1 MRKNWYKPHLKIVYN
16 VQDKT
21 FVSRLNRLRF
31 FHDRRV
37 LKFLRWH
44 KGDKGRKVRGIHS
57 LKWYKM
63 RYIFGLK
70 FFNFSSKKRRKVR
83 FYLQKNLY
91 KVELYRKKGFLS
103 FYRKLDDS
111 KIRNWFKHQYNK
123 SRQFKIINFFK
134 MFETRL
140 DVISFRMKLTP
151 TIFLAN
157 MFIKTR
163 GLQINYGLKKEPSYR
178 LQIGDLISFESDTL
192 WHFFASR
199 FHNQL
204 WKRWH
209 RLIDLNKQRKTTR
222 LLTFREYNKKS
233 SLHIQ
238 EDRSLILNQ
247 NFKNLENTWTFF
259 INQKQTRN
267 NNNIKFNNF
276 NDLQENLIIAD
287 KKTLNEFA
295 INQLLVNFS
304 LEKRSRLL
312 MDYKLLLKEFAFSK
326 HKVKLKKKKFFF
338 FLVKHYI
345 KNFFN
350 TVQKEQDKL
359 KHVIFFYKNYYKK
372 NLKKNLLNNI
382 LGKNFTLFFFKEKN
396 TLGLLKIFI
405 LNALTKFSL
414 IKKTSFSF
422 FLKKENSKNEQKLNS
437 RINYYT
443 SQIQN
448 VNNFSS
454 NLFFKRKNLNSLLEN
469 SFINLENFKWL
480 DTWSQQILVFFN
492 FNFQLKTLLQR
503 IFVSFIIRNETYR
516 FFFLKFWLIYRSFLT
531 RFAKLFLPLKKFF
544 QYLTLLKHICKST
557 NEKILSSSFYKGL
570 YLRFFIQK
578 FELISNFVSLIEN
591 QSFNFNQFFILLKN
605 FLNPI
610 IFMNNVNYLK
620 KHFLLTRL
628 PFETFTEKYNEDLH
642 LVFEHV
648 IEENFFDILADWVL
662 YTNKHNIHFTIFWN
676 HYCDEQKV
684 VLIVY
689 LKTAL
694 ELKYDWKELFFKDPL
709 KMDLTHLHILQ
720 PFCRGLH
727 QEFYMESTFLLK
739 DCFAMEQYSLL
750 PKIKFTDFYL
760 DNDLENKI
768 MTSFLVAQQNAGLN
782 EAEEPLTESEEEDE
796 EELKQKKL
804 EENNQLNEGESLQ
817 NSEDEYVVLNT
828 SEEERLQRAF
838 IYEEEEKDLGVFE
851 LSETSETEYEHSFIE
866 NELLNTSTYNWKKK
880 QLFNINR
887 TKLISLVTKNLIKSS
902 LIERKLEK
910 KYIEN
915 FEVSLFSKN
924 FNYIL
929 NNSNETA
936 LIKNFDIKNNLKIF
950 LKTIPF
956 NTSFLAYTN
965 SIKKKDFNG
974 NINLRSKTYKKFILK
989 EQKIWKRFRRL
1000 KRRRKFQ
1007 FLRGHKRR
1015 RRYTF
1020 SRLLKKVKFVKNQKI
1035 QARKQLG
1042 VKKLTNFL
1050 LKRNFIRNLASFKL
1064 NSWRR
1069 KRGKNFFNLVNFNKN
1084 IQKNLYLPIRRIYFK
1099 KRYLVS
1105 KKTKRKKKF
1114 LVRSIN
1120 FKTNSFWRNIIK
1132 LILLNNNKK
1141 HIKSQLTKNV
1151 FFIKQSFIILRAL
1164 QNLKKKNSSFNFK
1177 FQRTLNKKRTKK
1189 RLYFFL
1195 STPRFRKQILKQY
1208 RKDKKFMKSHKSSTI
1223 IMNKKKFFSR
1233 WKWKTHY
1240 KQPRNWI
1247 YLNNTLRNRNKNLFF
1262 TSKVKQNMLAQFNSL
1277 SKNKSIKDKKKIKFS
1292 SFSFWRKKKKK
1303 KAKAWVSNR
1312 KSNRRSSNLYLRTV
1326 KRRFR
1331 FLPTQFSFYK
1341 FNFFKRKKSYKR
1353 FRGVKQWWRRTIR
1366 PKKKEYRVASL
1377 KRYHQKSF
1385 KNVVAFSLDTDTKQ
1399 TNLINTLWTSQQN
1412 LALKLKFLNN
1422 LKIETQLDSSFLLY
1436 QQFYNLQAFI
1446 PNYGWN
1452 FDQKVNEVQELE
1464 NENWFTNQENNTRN
1478 EIFYTMYKKNKVL
1491 KSFDKLLL
1499 NKSVKMKPRRKHSLM
1514 MRSNFFKLKKK
1525 VNNFKNLQKNL
1536 SFNITEDKLRR
1547 YKKYI
1552 WYHQKWMRRSSV
1564 RKRYKFRTKLLQL
1577 NKIRR
1582 LKKKKFLNIKT
1593 KPSLFLPHFLEYD
1606 FVTFRGVMISFP
1618 KVEAS
1623 VFGGASN
1630 SYFYGLIN
1638 YYQRLGL

>member
-1 MRKNWYKPHLKIVYN
+1 M
-16 VQDKT
+16 
-21 FVSRLNRLRF
+21 LN
-31 FHDRRV
+31 
-37 LKFLRWH
+37 K
-44 KGDKGRKVRGIHS
+44 
-57 LKWYKM
+57 
-63 RYIFGLK
+63 
-70 FFNFSSKKRRKVR
+70 NFS
-83 FYLQKNLY
+83 
-91 KVELYRKKGFLS
+91 
-103 FYRKLDDS
+103 
-111 KIRNWFKHQYNK
+111 
-123 SRQFKIINFFK
+123 
-134 MFETRL
+134 
-140 DVISFRMKLTP
+140 
-151 TIFLAN
+151 
-157 MFIKTR
+157 
-163 GLQINYGLKKEPSYR
+163 
-178 LQIGDLISFESDTL
+178 
-192 WHFFASR
+192 
-199 FHNQL
+199 
-204 WKRWH
+204 
-209 RLIDLNKQRKTTR
+209 
-222 LLTFREYNKKS
+222 
-233 SLHIQ
+233 
-238 EDRSLILNQ
+238 
-247 NFKNLENTWTFF
+247 
-259 INQKQTRN
+259 
-267 NNNIKFNNF
+267 
-276 NDLQENLIIAD
+276 
-287 KKTLNEFA
+287 
-295 INQLLVNFS
+295 
-304 LEKRSRLL
+304 
-312 MDYKLLLKEFAFSK
+312 
-326 HKVKLKKKKFFF
+326 
-338 FLVKHYI
+338 
-345 KNFFN
+345 
-350 TVQKEQDKL
+350 
-359 KHVIFFYKNYYKK
+359 
-372 NLKKNLLNNI
+372 
-382 LGKNFTLFFFKEKN
+382 LFFFKEKN
-396 TLGLLKIFI
+396 TLGLIKIFI
-405 LNALTKFSL
+405 WNALNNFSL
-414 IKKTSFSF
+414 INQKSVSF
-422 FLKKENSKNEQKLNS
+422 FLKKVNSKKEQNLKS

-443 SQIQN
+443 SQIEN
-448 VNNFSS
+448 INNFSS
-454 NLFFKRKNLNSLLEN
+454 NLFFKRKNFNSLLEN

-480 DTWSQQILVFFN
+480 DTWSQQILIFFN
-492 FNFQLKTLLQR
+492 FNFQLKALLQR

-591 QSFNFNQFFILLKN
+591 QKFNFNQFFILLKN

-628 PFETFTEKYNEDLH
+628 PFETFTEEYNQDLQ

-648 IEENFFDILADWVL
+648 VEENFFDILADWVL

-694 ELKYDWKELFFKDPL
+694 ELKYNWKELFFKNPL
-709 KMDLTHLHILQ
+709 KMDLTHIKILQ

-727 QEFYMESTFLLK
+727 QEFYIESTFLLK

-782 EAEEPLTESEEEDE
+782 EAEDPLTESEEEDE
-796 EELKQKKL
+796 EEEKKKKA
-804 EENNQLNEGESLQ
+804 EENNQVVETEQLQ
-817 NSEDEYVVLNT
+817 SSDEEEEYLILNT

-838 IYEEEEKDLGVFE
+838 IYEEEEKDLGIYE
-851 LSETSETEYEHSFIE
+851 LSETSETEYEHPFLE
-866 NELLNTSTYNWKKK
+866 NEFLDTSTLNWKKK

-887 TKLISLVTKNLIKSS
+887 AKLITTVTKNIVKSS
-902 LIERKLEK
+902 LIKRKLEK
-910 KYIEN
+910 KFFETIESP
-915 FEVSLFSKN
+915 F
-924 FNYIL
+924 L
-929 NNSNETA
+929 NNNLNYVSNQSNGV
-936 LIKNFDIKNNLKIF
+936 LLVKNFDIKNNLKIF

-956 NTSFLAYTN
+956 TTSFLSYKN
-965 SIKKKDFNG
+965 SSIKESKEKV
-974 NINLRSKTYKKFILK
+974 NLRSKTYKKFILK

-1000 KRRRKFQ
+1000 KRRRRFQ
-1007 FLRGHKRR
+1007 FLRGHKKR

-1035 QARKQLG
+1035 QVKRKVN

-1050 LKRNFIRNLASFKL
+1050 LKRNFIRNLSSFKL

-1069 KRGKNFFNLVNFNKN
+1069 KRGKNFFNLVNFNEN
-1084 IQKNLYLPIRRIYFK
+1084 IQKNLHLPIRRIYFK
-1099 KRYLVS
+1099 KRYLIS

-1114 LVRSIN
+1114 LIRSIN
-1120 FKTNSFWRNIIK
+1120 LKTNSFWRNLIK

-1141 HIKSQLTKNV
+1141 RIKSKLAKNL

-1164 QNLKKKNSSFNFK
+1164 QNLRKKNSSFNFK

-1195 STPRFRKQILKQY
+1195 STPRFRKQILRQY
-1208 RKDKKFMKSHKSSTI
+1208 RKDKKFIKSHKNSTI
-1223 IMNKKKFFSR
+1223 INKKIFFSR

-1240 KQPRNWI
+1240 KQPRNWV
-1247 YLNNTLRNRNKNLFF
+1247 YLNNTLRHRKNLNIN
-1262 TSKVKQNMLAQFNSL
+1262 SQSKQNILTQLNTS
-1277 SKNKSIKDKKKIKFS
+1277 SKTKLKKKKKIKFS

-1312 KSNRRSSNLYLRTV
+1312 KSNRRSSNRYLKTV
-1326 KRRFR
+1326 RRRFR

-1353 FRGVKQWWRRTIR
+1353 FRGVKQWWRRTAR
-1366 PKKKEYRVASL
+1366 PKRKEYRVASL
-1377 KRYHQKSF
+1377 KRYNQKTF
-1385 KNVVAFSLDTDTKQ
+1385 KNVVAFSLDADIKKTTL
-1399 TNLINTLWTSQQN
+1399 TNVLWNSQQI
-1412 LALKLKFLNN
+1412 LALKLKFLNA
-1422 LKIETQLDSSFLLY
+1422 LKMESQMDSSFLLY

-1452 FDQKVNEVQELE
+1452 FDQKVNDVQEME
-1464 NENWFTNQENNTRN
+1464 NENWFTTQENNTRN

-1499 NKSVKMKPRRKHSLM
+1499 KKSVKIKPRRKHSLM
-1514 MRSNFFKLKKK
+1514 MRSNFFNLKKK